1 MGLLEEREAAA
12 RVRVEELRAEV
23 DRVLAELGAAEA
35 VLERRVIA
43 RVELAEVLAA
53 PGDPV
58 AVCVQEAPDPDPAL
72 VAAAARVPVAGS
84 IVPRFGEGMTV
95 QALAPDYR
103 RIVELLES
111 APCGGEGV
119 SAKELTAGL
128 ALEMVPAKVEGAVQG
143 EAPGRAGM
151 ADGVAVGPVH
161 TRAVHRD
168 CCGRGREAGRARRR
182 LMSVACEK

>member
-128 ALEMVPAKVEGAVQG
+128 ALEMVPAKVEGVRCKAKRLAERG
-143 EAPGRAGM
+143 WLTALPSGRFTPGRSTVTA
-151 ADGVAVGPVH
+151 VAV
-161 TRAVHRD
+161 
-168 CCGRGREAGRARRR
+168 AGRPAGQGGG
-182 LMSVACEK
+182 